1 MIKGLSLPINV
12 IVIIAIAVLVL
23 VVMAGFFLCYFGK
36 AAIDVQ
42 RDRALDEAYNKLRTI
57 YNCAIESMDNVV
69 VKHQDTGDSAPG
81 DYSLIQLCE
90 MRSFDTQ
97 GSHTSGQIN
106 ECAQRC
112 SCPVRSS

>member
-23 VVMAGFFLCYFGK
+23 VVMAGFFGGYFGK

-42 RDRALDEAYNKLRTI
+42 RDRALDEACNKLRTI
-57 YNCAIESMDNVV
+57 YNCAIGSMDNVV
-69 VKHQDTGDSAPG
+69 VKHQDTGDSQPK

-90 MRSFDTQ
+90 MRSFDTRA
-97 GSHTSGQIN
+97 SHVGTQIN

-112 SCPVRSS
+112 NCPVQSS

>member
-1 MIKGLSLPINV
+1 MKGLSLPINV

-23 VVMAGFFLCYFGK
+23 VVMAAFFGGYFGG
-36 AAIDVQ
+36 AAISVQ
-42 RDRALDEAYNKLRTI
+42 RDRALDEACNKFRSI
-57 YNCAIESMDNVV
+57 YNCAIGSMDNVV
-69 VKHQDTGDSAPG
+69 VKHQDTGDSAPK

-90 MRSFDTQ
+90 LRSYNTQ

-112 SCPVRSS
+112 NCPVQS